1 MSRLSP
7 QLPVREPDAAGLLVL
22 GQHREQDPPGYS
34 SDDVV
39 TVDQHRPVE
48 KLPVSQDDKEKI
60 AHLNAEKLFSL

>member
-1 MSRLSP
+1 MSRLS
-7 QLPVREPDAAGLLVL
+7 RSSRFENRTRVL

-34 SDDVV
+34 PDDVV